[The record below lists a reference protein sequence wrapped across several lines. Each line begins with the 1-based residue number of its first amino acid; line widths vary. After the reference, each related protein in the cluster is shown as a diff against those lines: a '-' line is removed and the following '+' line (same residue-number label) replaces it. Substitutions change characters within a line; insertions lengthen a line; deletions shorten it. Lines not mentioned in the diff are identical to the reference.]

1 MPDLLAAEASLKSL
15 NKNDIS
21 EVRSMKRPPFGVI
34 YVIESICI
42 VKGIKPNK
50 LPGRMPGEKVLDYW
64 EPGRNMLA
72 DPGVF
77 LTSLMNFDRESITEE
92 MIEKLKGYVT
102 NALFQPAKVAKVSK
116 ACKSLCMWVHA
127 MYKYYFVNK
136 RVAPKKAALAKAKE
150 ALAETEA
157 TLASAREKMQAI
169 LSNLRNLQMK
179 LGAKIAFKEEKEA
192 SIQVCQER
200 MSRAVRLI
208 TGLSDERIRWLNT
221 ISSIEASV
229 VNVTGDILLSAGA
242 VAYLTPFTD
251 KYRRGLLS
259 EWLKAIQEQKI
270 PCSPDP
276 NPVSILAEPVQIRA
290 WQLDGLPRDY
300 FSTENAVLVSN
311 SKRWPLFID
320 PQGQANKWVKNMEK
334 SQGLTVCK
342 MADRELS
349 RNLESAVRF
358 GKPVLIEGI
367 GTDLD
372 PSLDPILLRQKFK
385 QAGTWMLKLGEV
397 VVPYDD
403 NFRLYMTTKL
413 PNPHYTPEVSV
424 KVLLVNFTL
433 VPSGLQDQLL
443 ALVVMQERP
452 DLEDQRSQLIVGSTQ
467 MKQELKEIEDRIL
480 YKLSSMEGSPLD
492 DLDFIIT
499 LEASKIKSDDIKVR
513 LRRAGVRSSR

>member
-179 LGAKIAFKEEKEA
+179 LGTKIAFKEEKEA

-513 LRRAGVRSSR
+513 LRRTGVRSSR